1 MNFLK
6 QGMLAVVLTLGSFA
20 AQAQTLGTVS
30 LNDQFEQPI
39 AFGSETKWVLLS
51 SEKDAGK
58 LVKETLNTLELT
70 DLAAQGGIYIADV
83 SAMPGLITKLFAIPK
98 MKDYA
103 FKMAVVNDE
112 EMLKDWP
119 KQEDKVT
126 AMQLDNLE
134 VKSVEYFDSAEALQA
149 WIKAQM

>member
-1 MNFLK
+1 MKFLK
-6 QGMLAVVLTLGSFA
+6 TGLAVVALSLSSFM
-20 AQAQTLGTVS
+20 AQAQTLPTVT

-39 AFGSETKWVLLS
+39 AFGNETKWVLLS

-58 LVKETLNTLELT
+58 MVKESLNTLELT
-70 DLAAQGGIYIADV
+70 DLAAHNGIYIADV
-83 SAMPGLITKLFAIPK
+83 SAMPGFITKLVAIPK

-103 FKMAVVNDE
+103 FKMAVVMDDE
-112 EMLKDWP
+112 KLVDWP
-119 KQEDKVT
+119 KQEDKVS
-126 AMQLDNLE
+126 AILLDNME